1 MDIGALKDIDCSDIS
16 VVIVDDIPINTKLL
30 GKLLEPVG
38 FKKVIQYN
46 NSQLAL
52 DSIKTDNPDILLLDV
67 MMPGIDGFSFL
78 SSVREDRSM
87 DNIKIIM
94 VSAVSELEEVK
105 RASAMGAD
113 DYLTKPINAKLL
125 YSRIASQ
132 VSQIMGGGEIT
143 NDTEKY
149 HINR

>member
-1 MDIGALKDIDCSDIS
+1 
-16 VVIVDDIPINTKLL
+16 
-30 GKLLEPVG
+30 
-38 FKKVIQYN
+38 
-46 NSQLAL
+46 
-52 DSIKTDNPDILLLDV
+52 
-67 MMPGIDGFSFL
+67 
-78 SSVREDRSM
+78 M

-132 VSQIMGGGEIT
+132 VSQIKGGGEIT

>member
-1 MDIGALKDIDCSDIS
+1 MDIGALKDIDCSNFS
-16 VVIVDDIPINTKLL
+16 VVIVDDIPINTKLI

-132 VSQIMGGGEIT
+132 VSQIKGGGR
-143 NDTEKY
+143 N
-149 HINR
+149 NQ

>member
-1 MDIGALKDIDCSDIS
+1 MKDIDCSDIS
-16 VVIVDDIPINTKLL
+16 VVIVDDRPINRKLV
-30 GKLLEPVG
+30 GKILERVG
-38 FKKVIQYN
+38 LKKVIQYN

-78 SSVREDRSM
+78 SSVREERSM

-132 VSQIMGGGEIT
+132 VSQIKGGGEIT

>member
-1 MDIGALKDIDCSDIS
+1 MKKILFLNFLEFKMALSGSK
-16 VVIVDDIPINTKLL
+16 
-30 GKLLEPVG
+30 
-38 FKKVIQYN
+38 
-46 NSQLAL
+46 
-52 DSIKTDNPDILLLDV
+52 
-67 MMPGIDGFSFL
+67 
-78 SSVREDRSM
+78 RW